1 MILPD
6 PVSAQRAG
14 INVIFQEFNLLPHLS
29 VAENIFLN
37 REPTRGLRID
47 WPALYRRT
55 TEVIAQLEIDLDPRA
70 IVRDL
75 PVAHQQLVEIA
86 RALAFDARVLVMDEP
101 TAALSELEIGR
112 LLDMVRSLANRGV
125 GVVYVSHKLSEVFG
139 VADRITVLRD
149 GKHIFTKPGAS

>member
-1 MILPD
+1 MAGTDGSSPPLLEMRGISRRFPGVLALDHVDFDLRAGEVHALVGENGAGKSTLINILAGVYQPSGGILELQGRPVILPD

-55 TEVIAQLEIDLDPRA
+55 TEVIASWLCVA
-70 IVRDL
+70 L
-75 PVAHQQLVEIA
+75 PGNTGAQ
-86 RALAFDARVLVMDEP
+86 RV
-101 TAALSELEIGR
+101 G
-112 LLDMVRSLANRGV
+112 G
-125 GVVYVSHKLSEVFG
+125 
-139 VADRITVLRD
+139 
-149 GKHIFTKPGAS
+149 